1 MNLEPDVVGSR
12 GERELQRQYHTESRA
27 TQFYRTQL
35 LDHLNAAMRDFVGRQ
50 EMLFVA
56 TADADGECDSS
67 FRAGPAGFIQVFDDK
82 TLAYP
87 EYRGNGV
94 MASLGN
100 ITDNPHVGLLMIDF
114 VRDLVGLH
122 INGTAEIVEDAA
134 MRQAYGLPEP
144 DVGGRRAELWVRV
157 TVAEAYIHCAKHI
170 PRMAKLPR
178 TRRWGTDD
186 GKRKKSDYF
195 GITDDGRSESAESA

>member
-1 MNLEPDVVGSR
+1 MNPETDAFGSR
-12 GERELQRQYHTESRA
+12 GERELQQRCQTESRA
-27 TQFYRTQL
+27 TRFYRTQM

-56 TADADGECDSS
+56 TADAEGECDSS

-114 VRDLVGLH
+114 VHDLVGLH
-122 INGTAEIVEDAA
+122 INGTAEIVEDAVV
-134 MRQAYGLPEP
+134 RNAYGLPEP
-144 DVGGRRAELWVRV
+144 DLRGRQAELWVRI
-157 TVAEAYIHCAKHI
+157 TVVEAYIHCAKHI
-170 PRMAKLPR
+170 PRMGKLPR
-178 TRRWGTDD
+178 IRKWGTDD
-186 GKRKKSDYF
+186 GRRKKSDYF
-195 GITDDGRSESAESA
+195 GTTDEDTGGAAECA